1 VGERKFDVFV
11 LGGGS
16 AGCVLASRLSE
27 DASRRVCLVEAGPD
41 YGPSATDTWPVEL
54 LDGRLPPISHDWRDE
69 HGTLPVARVIGGCSA
84 HNMCTLM
91 RGAPDDYAGWAD
103 ATGDESLAEA
113 GFEPYL
119 ERALDRMTK
128 RRFGEKELDPWFQ
141 GLAAASA
148 EIGLP
153 VHADGNEPSATEG
166 LARLPFNL
174 RGTMRWN
181 AAFEYLDPVRE
192 RPNLTIL
199 SGALVDRVT
208 LTGSRATGAE
218 VLVDGQ
224 RQELLAD
231 LVVVCGGAY
240 GSPAILL
247 RSGIGPEG
255 ALRRLDIA
263 PAAVLPVGKVLREHF
278 GVPVRFAPTER
289 MADDFEKH
297 RAHSDDPSMQGI
309 FKARTSTC
317 PEGSWDLH
325 LLVAAFPDDDGL
337 SLGMSSM
344 LMQADWTGSVQ
355 LRSKDPTE
363 LPEVAEFDLAA
374 DADLDRVL
382 EGVSLARRLASS
394 EAVDGLVAEEL
405 APGADVTREELR
417 SRGRDGLT
425 SYFHPVAT
433 CAMGPIA
440 DSSGLVHGFE
450 NLHVVDASI
459 IPRPLRSSPHLTVL
473 ALAERAAERL

>member
-1 VGERKFDVFV
+1 VADATFDVLV

-27 DASRRVCLVEAGPD
+27 DASRQVCLVEAGPD
-41 YGPSATDTWPVEL
+41 YGPSAADAWPEEL
-54 LDGRLPPISHDWRDE
+54 LDGRLPPTSHDWRDE
-69 HGTLPVARVIGGCSA
+69 HGTLPVGRVMGGCSA
-84 HNMCTLM
+84 LNMCTLM

-103 ATGDESLAEA
+103 VTGDESLTEA

-119 ERALDRMTK
+119 QRALDRMTK
-128 RRFGEKELDPWFQ
+128 RRFGEEELDPWFK

-153 VHADGNEPSATEG
+153 VHADGNEPTATEG
-166 LARLPFNL
+166 LGRLPFNL

-181 AAFEYLDPVRE
+181 AAFEYLDPVRD
-192 RPNLTIL
+192 RPNLSIR

-208 LTGSRATGAE
+208 PAGSRARGVE
-218 VLVDGQ
+218 VQVDGQ

-247 RSGIGPEG
+247 RSGIGPED

-263 PAAVLPVGKVLREHF
+263 PAAVLPVGEVLREHF
-278 GVPVRFAPTER
+278 GVPVRFAPTDR
-289 MADDFEKH
+289 MADDFAKH
-297 RAHSDDPSMQGI
+297 RAHSDDPSLQGVL
-309 FKARTSTC
+309 KTRTSTC
-317 PEGSWDLH
+317 PEGSCDLH
-325 LLVAAFPDDDGL
+325 LLAAAFPADDGV
-337 SLGMSSM
+337 SLAMSSM

-374 DADLDRVL
+374 DTDLDRVL

-394 EAVDGLVAEEL
+394 EALNGLVAEEL

-417 SRGRDGLT
+417 SRGRGGLT
-425 SYFHPVAT
+425 NYFHPVAT
-433 CAMGPIA
+433 CAMGPIS
-440 DSSGLVHGFE
+440 DSSGRIHGFE

-459 IPRPLRSSPHLTVL
+459 IPRPLQSSPHLTVL